1 MGAGYSAKGIVAVTQ
16 RDDHSVAVRVLDVSV
31 SDQTSTLPE
40 RVRPGD
46 WIGHV
51 HNMRC
56 EDNQSG
62 GHWQVW
68 LVVFGCFTCMFV
80 LIVFCKKVSPTGGA
94 DESNELWAGGSLSAL
109 SLSFSDSS

>member
-1 MGAGYSAKGIVAVTQ
+1 MGAGYSANGIVAVTQ
-16 RDDHSVAVRVLDVSV
+16 RDDHSVAVRVLDISV

-68 LVVFGCFTCMFV
+68 WWWWWFYVYVCVDRV
-80 LIVFCKKVSPTGGA
+80 LQKGFA
-94 DESNELWAGGSLSAL
+94 NRRRR
-109 SLSFSDSS
+109 